1 MKAMNDTHS
10 RTNLTAVILAAGVG
24 SRMGTLTV
32 NRPKCLLEVAPGKT
46 VLGLMLDRLFETGRV
61 GRVVVVT
68 GHRADGVEAF
78 VDGHPRRSWTEVLF
92 NPFFE
97 VSNNLHSLWL
107 ARAALAR
114 GGLIVNGDDIFHPAL
129 IGRALAA
136 AGDVAVTIN
145 RKRRYDAD
153 DMKVKLEGQR
163 LTRIG
168 KDIALDEAEGEAIG
182 LIRVSPTGAS
192 WIAEALE
199 RIVRAGE
206 RNVFYLRAVQRL
218 IDDGR
223 PVRAADIT
231 PIPWAEIDEPKDLES
246 ARARAFEWLPRTLAR
261 DEHAGAREAA

>member
-1 MKAMNDTHS
+1 MTNLNS

-24 SRMGTLTV
+24 SRMGSLTAT
-32 NRPKCLLEVAPGKT
+32 RPKCLLEVAPGET
-46 VLGLMLDRLFETGRV
+46 VLGLMLDRLFETGCV

-68 GHRADGVEAF
+68 GHRADGVEDF
-78 VDGHPRRSWTEVLF
+78 VKGHRHGSRTEVFF

-107 ARAALAR
+107 ARGALAQ

-129 IGRALAA
+129 INRALGAM
-136 AGDVAVTIN
+136 GDVSVTIN

-153 DMKVKLEGQR
+153 DMKVKLLGQR

-168 KDIALDEAEGEAIG
+168 KDIALDEADGEAIG
-182 LIRVSPTGAS
+182 LIRLSATGAS
-192 WIAEALE
+192 WMAQSLE
-199 RIVRAGE
+199 RIVRSGE

-246 ARARAFEWLPRTLAR
+246 ARARAFEWLPRALSPS
-261 DEHAGAREAA
+261 EHAGTREAA